1 MIAMECNG
9 KDVYENS
16 CCVLQCILNVKVLR
30 GCDFCVICEVFFSE
44 VSCQKHK
51 KKCCTE
57 GSMTFALNK

>member
-30 GCDFCVICEVFFSE
+30 GCDFCVICEVFFFGSFLPETQKEMLYGRFYDICSE
-44 VSCQKHK
+44 
-51 KKCCTE
+51 
-57 GSMTFALNK
+57 